1 MKLLDTIQNN
11 LRLYQGMTQAKVS
24 YDFEDSKRRRSPASI
39 GTNQSDGCQQ
49 NNTYVTRKC
58 GCLSNKRSKVFT

>member
-24 YDFEDSKRRRSPASI
+24 YDFLKTQKEEDWS
-39 GTNQSDGCQQ
+39 
-49 NNTYVTRKC
+49 YVKI
-58 GCLSNKRSKVFT
+58 